1 MQLNGAAAR
10 LVHAGDIVIILTYRE
25 VEEHAAPSHRPCLVY
40 VDAHNRIVPTAEG
53 LPAARREVAALPAGR
68 QAS

>member
-1 MQLNGAAAR
+1 NGAAAR

-25 VEEHAAPSHRPCLVY
+25 VEEHAARAHRPRLVY
-40 VDAHNRIVPTAEG
+40 VDARNRIVRVTEG
-53 LPAARREVAALPAGR
+53 PPAARREVAAPPAGR